1 MAQAKATRVSALAF
15 VLDLGPIGPYEFW
28 VKVLHLSW
36 LACIRYGLSYW
47 TVVFYYYLFIYFI
60 YRFGIF

>member
-36 LACIRYGLSYW
+36 LACIRPGPKLV
-47 TVVFYYYLFIYFI
+47 TT
-60 YRFGIF
+60 IFNIQ